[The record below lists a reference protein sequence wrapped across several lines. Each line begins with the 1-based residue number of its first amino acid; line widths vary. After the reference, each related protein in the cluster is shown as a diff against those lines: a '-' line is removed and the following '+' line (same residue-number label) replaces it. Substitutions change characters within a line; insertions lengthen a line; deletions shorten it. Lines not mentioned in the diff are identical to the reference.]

1 MFLPD
6 RWARA
11 FTELCGEDLD
21 EGIAA
26 FKAFMACIAPLKN
39 RIGGSNKAL
48 RFEALLR
55 QGLREAGFDSMP
67 LSAKTDLGRKSR
79 LRDSRLKNR
88 GTELALRFA
97 VFLVRKDCLK
107 YHQALLTE
115 IERAADRMRGI
126 VRVTLESAAPV
137 NDELED
143 RIRAELTRRVGARGI
158 VIDKRVVPEL
168 IAGYR
173 VYIGTEL
180 LDTSFQGLLRK
191 IAVKLGV
198 PVSGKAA
205 GDPVD
210 SVWEIV

>member
-11 FTELCGEDLD
+11 FTELCGKDLD

-26 FKAFMACIAPLKN
+26 FKAFVTCIAPLRS
-39 RIGGSNKAL
+39 RIAGSNKAL

-55 QGLREAGFDSMP
+55 QGLKEAGFDSMP
-67 LSAKTDLGRKSR
+67 LSVKTNPG
-79 LRDSRLKNR
+79 RDSRLENR

-97 VFLVRKDCLK
+97 VFLVKKDCLK
-107 YHQALLTE
+107 YHQALLAE

-126 VRVTLESAAPV
+126 VRVTLESATPV

-143 RIRAELTRRVGARGI
+143 RIKAELTRRTGARGI

-180 LDTSFQGLLRK
+180 LDQFSG
-191 IAVKLGV
+191 IA
-198 PVSGKAA
+198 A
-205 GDPVD
+205 
-210 SVWEIV
+210 

>member
-6 RWARA
+6 HWATA
-11 FTELCGEDLD
+11 FTELCGRDLD
-21 EGIAA
+21 EGVAA
-26 FKAFMACIAPLKN
+26 FNAFVTCTARLKN

-48 RFEALLR
+48 RFEMLLR
-55 QGLREAGFDSMP
+55 QALKEAGFNSTP
-67 LSAKTDLGRKSR
+67 LSAKMNLS
-79 LRDSRLKNR
+79 RDSRLENR
-88 GTELALRFA
+88 GTELALRF
-97 VFLVRKDCLK
+97 VVLLVKKDCFK
-107 YHQALLTE
+107 YYQALLAG
-115 IERAADRMRGI
+115 IERAADRMKGI
-126 VRVTLESAAPV
+126 VRVTLESVAPV
-137 NDELED
+137 DNELED
-143 RIRAELTRRVGARGI
+143 RIKAELTRRTGAREI

-191 IAVKLGV
+191 TAARLGV
-198 PVSGKAA
+198 SVNGKAA